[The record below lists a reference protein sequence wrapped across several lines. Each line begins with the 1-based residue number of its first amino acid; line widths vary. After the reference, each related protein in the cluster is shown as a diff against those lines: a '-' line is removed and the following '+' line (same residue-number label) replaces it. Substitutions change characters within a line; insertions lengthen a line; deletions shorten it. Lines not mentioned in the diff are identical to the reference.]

1 METSVGIEG
10 MRENVLSSAL
20 SPEEIDHPLCPWE
33 STCEGVSELDVLQ
46 FVICIFAKPE
56 SWVHNTAGRW
66 KLKEG
71 YCHKISQ
78 RHEGSLILSKVPG
91 LEILRYRLAKK
102 FIHVCCSIFWKTSKE
117 LLGQFFSDPVFWTK
131 PQGIHSFHPWRNQKR
146 FWVATSSLLLPG
158 ALLWSLSSPGT
169 KELYK
174 QRGLLVERE
183 WSRVLSSTTLGWKIF
198 APCVC
203 ISQIQNLEIYPCL

>member
-1 METSVGIEG
+1 METSVGIED

-33 STCEGVSELDVLQ
+33 STCEGVSELDDMH
-46 FVICIFAKPE
+46 FCKT
-56 SWVHNTAGRW
+56 WVHNRAGRW

-102 FIHVCCSIFWKTSKE
+102 FIHVCYSIFWKTSKE

-131 PQGIHSFHPWRNQKR
+131 PQGIHSFHHWRNQKR

-174 QRGLLVERE
+174 QRGPLVERE
-183 WSRVLSSTTLGWKIF
+183 WSRVPSSTTLGWKIF